1 MASLGKSYIESEIPK
16 GNGGGDF
23 SPIPDGWYD
32 VTITESVVKA
42 TKAGTGDY
50 LSYRCDVIGPT
61 HQGRVVFGMIT
72 LRNPNPKAE
81 DIGNQQMAEL
91 CRAIGAARL
100 DDSDQ
105 IIGKRFRIREFRWPS
120 FLRVYRWR
128 EQDHGSKKQLT
139 HREAPPQVQSGRRDT
154 RQKPRIKPRPKGS
167 PKMPATDAALQ

>member
-23 SPIPDGWYD
+23 TPIPDGWYD

-105 IIGKRFRIREFRWPS
+105 IIGKRMSIKVVTESSEQYGDKNKIKSMKSSGGAQAPS
-120 FLRVYRWR
+120 TTTAPVAPA
-128 EQDHGSKKQLT
+128 SK
-139 HREAPPQVQSGRRDT
+139 PPWV
-154 RQKPRIKPRPKGS
+154 K
-167 PKMPATDAALQ
+167 